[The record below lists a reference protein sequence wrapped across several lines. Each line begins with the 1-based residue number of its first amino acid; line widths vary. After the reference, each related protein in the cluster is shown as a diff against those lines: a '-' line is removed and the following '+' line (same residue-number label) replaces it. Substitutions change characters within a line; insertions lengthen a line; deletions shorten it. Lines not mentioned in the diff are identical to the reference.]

1 MELCRRPSNVC
12 RVKKSCTRCPQEM
25 PSKTKQ
31 ASREYTK
38 RRGEGLER
46 RKIMRPLRNGNK
58 LEQNADGEPEND
70 GSKPS
75 SPVGKQGSPWGVG
88 QKDL

>member
-1 MELCRRPSNVC
+1 VPSEKKKAVQDVRKRC
-12 RVKKSCTRCPQEM
+12 LVKQN
-25 PSKTKQ
+25 KQ
-31 ASREYTK
+31 AGNIQK
-38 RRGEGLER
+38 GEARGLER

-75 SPVGKQGSPWGVG
+75 NPVGKQRSPWGVG
-88 QKDL
+88 QKGL